1 MNNGLGSRLKKA
13 FNVFFNKEQNNST
26 VYDYGGYYSRP
37 DRVRLT
43 RGNERSIINSIINKI
58 SLDVATL
65 DIRHC
70 RLDDEGRYKEEIKS
84 GLNNCLS
91 VEANMDQTARA
102 FVQDVTMSLLD
113 YGVVALVP
121 VDTISTVE
129 SNTIVSND
137 IITMRTGKIVTWYP
151 DSVKVRVY
159 NDRKGIK
166 EEVVVKK
173 SKVAIIEN
181 PLYSVMNE
189 PNSTLQRLI
198 KKLVMLDSIDEQSS
212 SGQLDLIIQLPYSI
226 KSELRK
232 QQANER
238 RDEIERQ
245 LRGSKYGIAYTD
257 GTEKITQ
264 LNRPAENNMMKQIEY
279 LTSML
284 YGQLGISQS
293 VLDGTADENT
303 MNNYYSRTIEPI
315 ISAIVEEIDRKFI
328 SKTARTQNQKIL
340 FFRDPFK
347 LVPVS
352 QIAEI
357 ADKFTRNEILTSN
370 EIRSIVG
377 RKPSDDPKADKL
389 INSNISQAKQDIR
402 SSNKG
407 NDSIIKDVNIDDK
420 EEKNQNG

>member
-91 VEANMDQTARA
+91 IEANMDQTARA

-159 NDRKGIK
+159 NDRKGVK